1 MAIANSM
8 LVALPDLNI
17 DNGCHFRRLAFLVSE
32 SVLNKVDTGRGSS
45 ARIDQDAR

>member
-17 DNGCHFRRLAFLVSE
+17 DDGCHFRKLAFWVSE
-32 SVLNKVDTGRGSS
+32 SVLNKVDTGRRSS
-45 ARIDQDAR
+45 AQVDQDAR

>member
-17 DNGCHFRRLAFLVSE
+17 GDVATFVSWLLGFRECVE
-32 SVLNKVDTGRGSS
+32 
-45 ARIDQDAR
+45 